1 MILKDALFTP
11 SNGQNL
17 LSVAKLKK
25 AGGSFH
31 FAERD
36 EIVTKSGTIFAL
48 EPRKNMCIWRTVTNR
63 AIDMDN
69 HCNQGQ
75 QCFASILK
83 VWHERLGHNN
93 YNDLKRLSDHVEGKI
108 SNKDIGICKS
118 CETNNSKRR
127 PVPQSLEQLE
137 IVHTDVLGPIAKES
151 PENFKYAIDFV
162 DGFSWCE
169 AYLFILKTQVDEQL
183 DTKEK

>member
-1 MILKDALFTP
+1 MDENDYGAYECANRTSSKIGGRGRAEFYATKTDSDFSKIILKDALFTP

-25 AGGSFH
+25 AGAFFH

-36 EIVTKSGTIFAL
+36 EIVTKNGTIFAL

-83 VWHERLGHNN
+83 V
-93 YNDLKRLSDHVEGKI
+93 
-108 SNKDIGICKS
+108 
-118 CETNNSKRR
+118 
-127 PVPQSLEQLE
+127 
-137 IVHTDVLGPIAKES
+137 
-151 PENFKYAIDFV
+151 
-162 DGFSWCE
+162 
-169 AYLFILKTQVDEQL
+169 
-183 DTKEK
+183 